1 MVYSGARVPVWWE
14 SSPHRH
20 QLSDLVTTSLHCL
33 SVSEGGDSDE
43 LMMTLALDDLLADL
57 FYSFSPFFN
66 LLLLTKPYEISK
78 NASMSDP
85 IIASASCWLESQR
98 HPSMAA

>member
-1 MVYSGARVPVWWE
+1 MNNSLQR
-14 SSPHRH
+14 
-20 QLSDLVTTSLHCL
+20 LSL
-33 SVSEGGDSDE
+33 SELYDGDE
-43 LMMTLALDDLLADL
+43 LMCTLALDDLLADL

>member
-1 MVYSGARVPVWWE
+1 MMVYSV
-14 SSPHRH
+14 
-20 QLSDLVTTSLHCL
+20 L
-33 SVSEGGDSDE
+33 DE
-43 LMMTLALDDLLADL
+43 LMATLALDDLLADL

-98 HPSMAA
+98 HPHRVA